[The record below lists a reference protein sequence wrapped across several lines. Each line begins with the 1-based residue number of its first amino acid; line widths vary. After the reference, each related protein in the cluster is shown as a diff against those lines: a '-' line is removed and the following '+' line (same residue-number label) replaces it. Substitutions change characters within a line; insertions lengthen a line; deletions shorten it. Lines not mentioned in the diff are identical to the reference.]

1 MEMVWSIFWVPV
13 GREGRR
19 SATAKLTV
27 CVYAAVLVQCT
38 HLLLAAK
45 IQQNLNPRKKQKK
58 MMMMMMNVARY
69 LQSLFRYTTKIE
81 TVPGS

>member
-27 CVYAAVLVQCT
+27 CVYAAVHGT
-38 HLLLAAK
+38 MHAPAD
-45 IQQNLNPRKKQKK
+45 R
-58 MMMMMMNVARY
+58 R
-69 LQSLFRYTTKIE
+69 
-81 TVPGS
+81 

>member
-38 HLLLAAK
+38 HLLIADK
-45 IQQNLNPRKKQKK
+45 IQQNLNPRKK
-58 MMMMMMNVARY
+58 
-69 LQSLFRYTTKIE
+69 
-81 TVPGS
+81 

>member
-13 GREGRR
+13 GREGCR

-38 HLLLAAK
+38 HLLIADK
-45 IQQNLNPRKKQKK
+45 IQQNLNPRKKIEEEEDDDDDDDDDDERR
-58 MMMMMMNVARY
+58 A
-69 LQSLFRYTTKIE
+69 LFIEPLSLHD
-81 TVPGS
+81 